1 MTQDLQPCLN
11 SSQITSNAKPHLDS
25 VNLQTRATAT
35 KPSQETINEP
45 PCISAFE
52 EKGAIVK
59 VSKLVKCEQL
69 GSDHDIR
76 KVYGDLDAVSKV
88 VAEAAKKIENVR
100 QDLLDVILKT
110 ESLDKLKE
118 EIA

>member
-1 MTQDLQPCLN
+1 M
-11 SSQITSNAKPHLDS
+11 
-25 VNLQTRATAT
+25 QTRTTAS

-45 PCISAFE
+45 PSVSAFQ

-59 VSKLVKCEQL
+59 VSKLIKCEQL
-69 GSDHDIR
+69 CTEHDIR
-76 KVYGDLDAVSKV
+76 KVYGDLNAVSKV
-88 VAEAAKKIENVR
+88 VAEAAQKIENVR
-100 QDLLDVILKT
+100 QDLLDVMLKT